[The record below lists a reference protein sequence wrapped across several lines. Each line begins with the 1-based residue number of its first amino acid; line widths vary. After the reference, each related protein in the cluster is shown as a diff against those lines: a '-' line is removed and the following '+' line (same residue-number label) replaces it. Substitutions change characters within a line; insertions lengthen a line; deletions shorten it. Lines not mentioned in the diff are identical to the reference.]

1 MIAQITV
8 ALYSHYHDDLHRIS
22 APISDQNADKDTA
35 SHQNDDLR
43 LFQALYQL
51 PIALGLPPLVT

>member
-1 MIAQITV
+1 MGLLSKFRMIAQIAV
-8 ALYSHYHDDLHRIS
+8 ALHSHYHDDLYCIS

-43 LFQALYQL
+43 LSQALY
-51 PIALGLPPLVT
+51 

>member
-1 MIAQITV
+1 MVVQIV
-8 ALYSHYHDDLHRIS
+8 AALYSHYHNDLYCIS

-43 LFQALYQL
+43 LFQAPQ
-51 PIALGLPPLVT
+51 

>member
-1 MIAQITV
+1 MITQITFTP
-8 ALYSHYHDDLHRIS
+8 YSHYHDDLYGIS

-43 LFQALYQL
+43 LFQA
-51 PIALGLPPLVT
+51 P